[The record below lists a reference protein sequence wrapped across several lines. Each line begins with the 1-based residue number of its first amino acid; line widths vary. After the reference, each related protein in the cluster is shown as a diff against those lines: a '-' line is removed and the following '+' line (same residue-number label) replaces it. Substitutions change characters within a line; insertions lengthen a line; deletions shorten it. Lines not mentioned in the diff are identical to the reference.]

1 MIQYRGGDGSSKE
14 KAIIVLANSEYE
26 GVSAEWDY
34 LENKFGTWD
43 LEEQT
48 LIDDGNKK
56 YDIMNITYHLGQKR
70 REIWFDI
77 TDFYGRG
84 DDE

>member
-1 MIQYRGGDGSSKE
+1 MSLYRGDGSTQE
-14 KAIIVLANSEYE
+14 KAIIILANSEYE

-34 LENKFGTWD
+34 LQDKFGTWD

-48 LIDDGNKK
+48 FIEDGNRK

-70 REIWFDI
+70 REIWFDVS
-77 TDFYGRG
+77 DFYGR
-84 DDE
+84 E

>member
-1 MIQYRGGDGSSKE
+1 MSLYRGGDGSTKE
-14 KAIIVLANSEYE
+14 KAIIILANSEYE

-34 LENKFGTWD
+34 LQDKFGNWD

-48 LIDDGNKK
+48 FLEDDGRQ

-70 REIWFDI
+70 KEVWFDVS
-77 TDFYGRG
+77 DFYGSE
-84 DDE
+84 DD